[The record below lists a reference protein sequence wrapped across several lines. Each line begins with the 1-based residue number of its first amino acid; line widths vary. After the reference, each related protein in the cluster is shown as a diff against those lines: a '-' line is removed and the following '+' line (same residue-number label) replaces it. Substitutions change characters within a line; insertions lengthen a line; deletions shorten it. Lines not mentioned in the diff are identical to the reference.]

1 MLGLIYKDLVLVRK
15 NILMGFLTIAGVAL
29 FALIFILGM
38 NVGNFQELKEEE
50 FIYNLFY
57 KGCILYVCGAGITVS
72 LTSASAIDQDHKAEW
87 YKVLYSSPINVWK
100 EIFSRY
106 IVAFFVNT
114 IMSIFSSIILP
125 IIYMAGNEPY
135 GFKEFKT
142 VLYCWLAGLLIIL
155 IRLPIDIIFSAKV
168 SVVICCSFLGVFLVA
183 IMAWLMHEEN
193 IEVIFETIKGW
204 FDLIYNHGALVVM
217 AVVVASFSA
226 SYFGKRN
233 RRWA

>member
-15 NILMGFLTIAGVAL
+15 NVIMGFLTIAGVAL

-38 NVGNFQELKEEE
+38 NIGNFQELKEEE

-72 LTSASAIDQDHKAEW
+72 LTSSSAIDQDHKAEW
-87 YKVLYSSPINVWK
+87 YKVLYSSPINIWK

-106 IVAFFVNT
+106 IVAFLVNT
-114 IMSIFSSIILP
+114 IMTIWSAIILP
-125 IIYMAGNEPY
+125 TIYLAGNEPY
-135 GFKEFKT
+135 GFKEFK
-142 VLYCWLAGLLIIL
+142 VVIYCWLAGLLIIL
-155 IRLPIDIIFSAKV
+155 IRLPIDIIFPAKV
-168 SVVICCSFLGVFLVA
+168 SVVICCMSLGVFLIA
-183 IMAWLMHEEN
+183 FMFWMANEEN
-193 IEVIFETIKGW
+193 IEVIFRTVKNC
-204 FDLIYNHGALVVM
+204 FDWIYNHGVLVVI

>member
-15 NILMGFLTIAGVAL
+15 NIMMGFLVIAGVAL
-29 FALIFILGM
+29 FAIIFILGM
-38 NVGNFQELKEEE
+38 NVGNFQEMKELGD
-50 FIYNLFY
+50 IYNLFF

-72 LTSASAIDQDHKAEW
+72 LSSSSAIEQDHKAEW
-87 YKVLYSSPINVWK
+87 YKVLYSSPINIWQ

-106 IVAFFVNT
+106 IVAFLINT
-114 IMSIFSSIILP
+114 IMSIWSAMILP
-125 IIYMAGNEPY
+125 LVYMSGNESF

-142 VLYCWLAGLLIIL
+142 VIYCWLAGILIIL
-155 IRLPIDIIFSAKV
+155 IRLPIDIIFSAKT
-168 SVVICCSFLGVFLVA
+168 SVIICCSLSGAFLVA
-183 IMAWLMHEEN
+183 IMAWMTMEEN
-193 IEVIFETIKGW
+193 IEVIFKIIKGW
-204 FDLIYNHGALVVM
+204 FDWIYDHGALVVI

>member
-1 MLGLIYKDLVLVRK
+1 MLGLIYKDLILVRK
-15 NILMGFLTIAGVAL
+15 NVLMGFLTIVGVAL
-29 FALIFILGM
+29 FALIMILGM

-50 FIYNLFY
+50 LIYNLFY
-57 KGCILYVCGAGITVS
+57 KGCILYVCGSGITVS
-72 LTSASAIDQDHKAEW
+72 LTSASAIDKDHKAEW
-87 YKVLYSSPINVWK
+87 YKVLYSSPVNVWK

-106 IVAFFVNT
+106 MVAFLVNT

-142 VLYCWLAGLLIIL
+142 VIYCWLAGLLIIL
-155 IRLPIDIIFSAKV
+155 IRLPIDIIFPAKI
-168 SVVICCSFLGVFLVA
+168 SIVICCSLLGVFLVA
-183 IMAWLMHEEN
+183 CMVWLMHEEN
-193 IEVIFETIKGW
+193 IEVIFKTIKGW
-204 FDLIYNHGALVVM
+204 FDWIYNHGVLVVI

-226 SYFGKRN
+226 SYFCKRN